1 MSEHIVENNP
11 KKEFIFALGGVGLFL
26 AIVLLVGV
34 SGFLRP
40 AGEHIT
46 AEPEEAAAAEAAPAA
61 SAAAPATDTAE
72 AAPAADADAIG
83 AGETTEAT
91 NDVPADATV
100 TPTEDTSG
108 AVVASEAGTATTSG
122 SVNQAA
128 VQDSKP
134 AAEIANVESG
144 KPDSIDK

>member
-72 AAPAADADAIG
+72 AAPADAIG

-134 AAEIANVESG
+134 AAEIANAESG